1 MLELE
6 LAALATQTIDF
17 DNDALELEFE
27 NSLTSFGKLAKT
39 TVELDQ
45 LTDESVL
52 PVAQSVLNLAKQ
64 FGVAFKGLTEAQ
76 SLAVKEA
83 VKGIV
88 TGENET
94 LIERFF
100 DESLDFIIA
109 GQKLNVAA
117 NTPTV

>member
-6 LAALATQTIDF
+6 LAAVAAQTIDF
-17 DNDALELEFE
+17 SNDALELEFE
-27 NSLTSFGKLAKT
+27 NSLTAFGKLAKT

-45 LTDESVL
+45 LTDESAL

-64 FGVAFKGLTEAQ
+64 FGVAFKELTEDQ

-100 DESLDFIIA
+100 DESLDFIVA
-109 GQKLNVAA
+109 GQKLNLAA
-117 NTPTV
+117 NAE